1 MHIVRILRQ
10 ISVSSLILVSSTGC
24 PSDTI
29 PAVAYTP
36 LPGVSAEVLA
46 MEQLA
51 YALVNDERTRDGDA
65 PLTMREDLRRVARA
79 HSEDMVA
86 RNFFDHTNPD
96 NETPWDRMRAAG
108 ITWNSAGENIAWNN
122 YSSQAE
128 VAVNGWMGSTG
139 HRNNILNDSFTHT
152 GMGVA
157 FDGAGGAYFTQVFIG
172 ISKAAIETHRL
183 VH

>member
-1 MHIVRILRQ
+1 MNVVRSLRQ
-10 ISVSSLILVSSTGC
+10 ISVCCLFVLGLAGC

-29 PAVAYTP
+29 PAVAYAP
-36 LPGVSAEVLA
+36 VPGVSAEVLA

-51 YALVNDERTRDGDA
+51 YTLINDERTRDGDL

-122 YSSQAE
+122 YPNPAV

-139 HRNNILNDSFTHT
+139 HRNNILNGGFTHT

-172 ISKAAIETHRL
+172 ISNAAIETFRL